1 MDNFQ
6 QELDRTCTVF
16 LYSYTSS
23 MKSSDAKRYIEIV
36 PARGRGALSNRE
48 SRFLSA
54 GREIDLA
61 YLEAIRDDLP
71 ESAIQTETTQVDA
84 KSIISRNDSP
94 DIGFDR
100 SINPYLGCEHGCV
113 YCYARPSHAYLGL
126 SPGLDFETKLTA
138 KTNAAALLRKELSAR
153 SYKPE
158 LIALGANTDPY
169 QPIEKEN
176 RISRAVLEVLAEFN
190 HPVAI
195 TTKSALVVRDIDIL
209 APMAAKGLARVAMS
223 IGTTDAEIARAM
235 EPRANTPAR
244 RFQAIEKLTN
254 AGIPTSVIVAPI
266 VPALTD
272 AHMEQVIELAAN
284 AGADSAHYVLLR
296 LPLEVRDLFVE
307 WLETHFPLRA
317 KHVMSLVNQMRG
329 GKDYDSDFATRMKGS
344 GLFAELISKR
354 FRLACARHQ
363 MNRARAPLTNEL
375 FAVPDVSGQ
384 ASLF

>member
-1 MDNFQ
+1 
-6 QELDRTCTVF
+6 
-16 LYSYTSS
+16 

-36 PARGRGALSNRE
+36 PMRGRGAVSNRE
-48 SRFLSA
+48 SRFLA
-54 GREIDLA
+54 DGREIDLD
-61 YLEAIRDDLP
+61 YLDALRDDLP
-71 ESAIQTETTQVDA
+71 DAAIPTETTLVEA

-100 SINPYLGCEHGCV
+100 SINPFLGCEHGCI
-113 YCYARPSHAYLGL
+113 YCYARPTHAYLGL

-153 SYKPE
+153 NYQPQ

-169 QPIEKEN
+169 QPVEKELQVT
-176 RISRAVLEVLAEFN
+176 RAVLQVLDEFN

-209 APMAAKGLARVAMS
+209 GPMAARGLARVAMS
-223 IGTTDAEIARAM
+223 IGTIDAAIARAM
-235 EPRANTPAR
+235 EPRANSPAR
-244 RFQAIEKLTN
+244 RLQAIEKLTR
-254 AGIPTSVIVAPI
+254 AGVPTSVIVAPI

-272 AHMEQVIELAAN
+272 AHLERVIELAAN

-307 WLETHFPLRA
+307 WLEAHYPLRA

-329 GKDYDSDFATRMKGS
+329 GKDYDAAFSTRMKGT
-344 GLFAELISKR
+344 GLFAELIAKR
-354 FRLACARHQ
+354 FRLACARHGL
-363 MNRARAPLTNEL
+363 NLARKPLTTAL
-375 FAVPDVSGQ
+375 FAVPDASGQ

>member
-1 MDNFQ
+1 
-6 QELDRTCTVF
+6 
-16 LYSYTSS
+16 
-23 MKSSDAKRYIEIV
+23 MKSSDVKRYIEIV

-71 ESAIQTETTQVDA
+71 ESTIQTETTCVQA
-84 KSIISRNDSP
+84 RSIISRNESP
-94 DIGFDR
+94 DVGFDR
-100 SINPYLGCEHGCV
+100 SINPFLGCEHGCV
-113 YCYARPSHAYLGL
+113 YCYARPTHAYLGL

-169 QPIEKEN
+169 QPIEKDA
-176 RISRAVLEVLAEFN
+176 RISRAVLEVLSEFN

-223 IGTTDAEIARAM
+223 IGTTDAGIARAM

-244 RFQAIEKLTN
+244 RFQAIEKLAS

-272 AHMEQVIELAAN
+272 AHLEQVIELAAS

-307 WLETHFPLRA
+307 WLEAHFPLRA
-317 KHVMSLVNQMRG
+317 RHVMSLVNQMRG
-329 GKDYDSDFATRMKGS
+329 GKDYESDFSTRMKGT
-344 GLFAELISKR
+344 GLFAELIAKR
-354 FRLACARHQ
+354 FRLACARHDL
-363 MNRARAPLTNEL
+363 NRTRPPLTNEL
-375 FAVPDVSGQ
+375 FAVPDASGQ

>member
-1 MDNFQ
+1 
-6 QELDRTCTVF
+6 
-16 LYSYTSS
+16 
-23 MKSSDAKRYIEIV
+23 MKSSDAKRYIEIM

-54 GREIDLA
+54 GREIDLS

-71 ESAIQTETTQVDA
+71 DAPIRTETNYIEA

-100 SINPYLGCEHGCV
+100 SINPYLGCEHGCL

-138 KTNAAALLRKELSAR
+138 KSNAAALLRKELSAR

-169 QPIEKEN
+169 QPIEKDAQ
-176 RISRAVLEVLAEFN
+176 ISRAVLEVMSEFN

-223 IGTTDAEIARAM
+223 IGTTDPEIARAM

-272 AHMEQVIELAAN
+272 AHLERVIELAAK

-307 WLETHFPLRA
+307 WLESHFPLRA

-329 GKDYDSDFATRMKGS
+329 GKDYDSDFATRMKGT

-363 MNRARAPLTNEL
+363 LNRVRTPLTNEL
-375 FAVPDVSGQ
+375 FAVPDVSQQ

>member
-1 MDNFQ
+1 MN
-6 QELDRTCTVF
+6 
-16 LYSYTSS
+16 
-23 MKSSDAKRYIEIV
+23 SSDAKRYIEIV

-48 SRFLSA
+48 SRFHSA

-61 YLEAIRDDLP
+61 YLEAIRHDLP
-71 ESAIQTETTQVDA
+71 DNPIRTETTFVQA
-84 KSIISRNDSP
+84 KSIISRNESP

-100 SINPYLGCEHGCV
+100 SINPFLGCEHGCV

-153 SYKPE
+153 SYEPK

-169 QPIEKEN
+169 QPIEKETQ
-176 RISRAVLEVLAEFN
+176 ISRAVLEVLSEFN

-209 APMAAKGLARVAMS
+209 GPMAAKGLARVAMS
-223 IGTTDAEIARAM
+223 IGTTDADIARAM

-244 RFQAIEKLTN
+244 RLQAIEKLTS

-272 AHMEQVIELAAN
+272 SHMETVIELAAQ

-307 WLETHFPLRA
+307 WLEAHFPLRA
-317 KHVMSLVNQMRG
+317 KHVMSLVNQMRD
-329 GKDYDSDFATRMKGS
+329 GKDYASDFATRMKGT
-344 GLFAELISKR
+344 GLFAELLNKR
-354 FRLACARHQ
+354 FRLACARHNL
-363 MNRARAPLTNEL
+363 NRVRTPLTNEF
-375 FAVPDVSGQ
+375 FAVPDASGQ

>member
-1 MDNFQ
+1 
-6 QELDRTCTVF
+6 
-16 LYSYTSS
+16 
-23 MKSSDAKRYIEIV
+23 MKSSDAKRYIEIL
-36 PARGRGALSNRE
+36 PARGRGAMSNRE
-48 SRFLSA
+48 SRFLAA
-54 GREIDLA
+54 GREIDLD

-71 ESAIQTETTQVDA
+71 EAAIKTETTFVEA
-84 KSIISRNDSP
+84 KSIISRNNSP

-100 SINPYLGCEHGCV
+100 SINPFLGCEHGCI

-138 KTNAAALLRKELSAR
+138 KTNAAALLRKELSAK
-153 SYKPE
+153 SYEPK

-169 QPIEKEN
+169 QPIEKDVQ
-176 RISRAVLEVLAEFN
+176 ISRAVLEVLSEFN

-209 APMAAKGLARVAMS
+209 GPMAAKGLARVAMS
-223 IGTTDAEIARAM
+223 ISTTDAAIARAM

-244 RFQAIEKLTN
+244 RLQAIEKLAN
-254 AGIPTSVIVAPI
+254 AGVPTSVIVAPI

-272 AHMEQVIELAAN
+272 AHMEQVIELAAK

-329 GKDYDSDFATRMKGS
+329 GKDYESEFGTRMKGT
-344 GLFAELISKR
+344 GLFAELISRR
-354 FRLACARHQ
+354 FQLACARHGL
-363 MNRARAPLTNEL
+363 NRSRAPLTSSL
-375 FAVPDVSGQ
+375 FAVPTDDFGQ
-384 ASLF
+384 KSLF

>member
-1 MDNFQ
+1 
-6 QELDRTCTVF
+6 
-16 LYSYTSS
+16 

-36 PARGRGALSNRE
+36 PMRGRGAVSNRE
-48 SRFLSA
+48 SRFLA
-54 GREIDLA
+54 DGREIDLD
-61 YLEAIRDDLP
+61 YLDALRDDLP
-71 ESAIQTETTQVDA
+71 DAAIPTETTLVEA
-84 KSIISRNDSP
+84 KTIISRNDSP

-100 SINPYLGCEHGCV
+100 SINPFLGCEHGCI
-113 YCYARPSHAYLGL
+113 YCYARPTHAYLGL

-153 SYKPE
+153 NYQPR

-169 QPIEKEN
+169 QPVEKEL
-176 RISRAVLEVLAEFN
+176 RVTRAVLEVLAEFN

-209 APMAAKGLARVAMS
+209 GPMAARGLARVAMS
-223 IGTTDAEIARAM
+223 IGTIDAAIARAM
-235 EPRANTPAR
+235 EPRANSPAR
-244 RFQAIEKLTN
+244 RLQAIEKLTR
-254 AGIPTSVIVAPI
+254 AGVPTSVIVAPI

-272 AHMEQVIELAAN
+272 AHLEQVIELAAN

-307 WLETHFPLRA
+307 WLEAHYPLRA

-329 GKDYDSDFATRMKGS
+329 GKDYDAAFSTRMKGT
-344 GLFAELISKR
+344 GLFAELIAKR
-354 FRLACARHQ
+354 FRLACARHGLNLVRQ
-363 MNRARAPLTNEL
+363 PLTTAL
-375 FAVPDVSGQ
+375 FAVPDTSGQ

>member
-1 MDNFQ
+1 
-6 QELDRTCTVF
+6 
-16 LYSYTSS
+16 

-36 PARGRGALSNRE
+36 PLRGRGAVSNRE
-48 SRFLSA
+48 SRFLA
-54 GREIDLA
+54 DGRETDLA
-61 YLEAIRDDLP
+61 YLDALRDDLP
-71 ESAIQTETTQVDA
+71 DAAIPTETTLVEA

-100 SINPYLGCEHGCV
+100 SINPFLGCEHGCI
-113 YCYARPSHAYLGL
+113 YCFARPTHAYLGL

-153 SYKPE
+153 NYQPR

-169 QPIEKEN
+169 QPVEKELG
-176 RISRAVLEVLAEFN
+176 ITRAVLEVLAEFN

-195 TTKSALVVRDIDIL
+195 TTKSALVVRDIDL
-209 APMAAKGLARVAMS
+209 LGPMAARGLVRVAMS
-223 IGTTDAEIARAM
+223 IGTIDAGIARAM

-244 RFQAIEKLTN
+244 RLQAIAKLAS
-254 AGIPTSVIVAPI
+254 AGVPTSVIVAPI

-272 AHMEQVIELAAN
+272 AHLEQVIERAAH

-307 WLETHFPLRA
+307 WLQAHYPLRA

-329 GKDYDSDFATRMKGS
+329 GKDYDATFGTRMKGT
-344 GLFAELISKR
+344 GLFADLIAKR
-354 FRLACARHQ
+354 FRLACARHGLD
-363 MNRARAPLTNEL
+363 RPRTPLTTAL
-375 FAVPDVSGQ
+375 FAVPQASGQ

>member
-1 MDNFQ
+1 
-6 QELDRTCTVF
+6 
-16 LYSYTSS
+16 

-54 GREIDLA
+54 GREIDLD
-61 YLEAIRDDLP
+61 YLEAIRNDLP
-71 ESAIQTETTQVDA
+71 DAAIRTETTFVEA
-84 KSIISRNDSP
+84 KSIISRNESP

-138 KTNAAALLRKELSAR
+138 KTNAAALLRKELSSRAYEPR
-153 SYKPE
+153 

-169 QPIEKEN
+169 QPIE
-176 RISRAVLEVLAEFN
+176 RDTQITRAVLEVLAEFN

-209 APMAAKGLARVAMS
+209 GPMAAKGLARVAMS
-223 IGTTDAEIARAM
+223 IATTDAEIARAM

-244 RFQAIEKLTN
+244 RFQAIDKLAS
-254 AGIPTSVIVAPI
+254 AGVPTSVIVAPV

-272 AHMEQVIELAAN
+272 AHLEQVIELAAK

-307 WLETHFPLRA
+307 WLQAHFPMRA

-329 GKDYDSDFATRMKGS
+329 GKDYESDFATRMKGT
-344 GLFAELISKR
+344 GLFAELIAKR
-354 FRLACARHQ
+354 FQLACSRHGL
-363 MNRARAPLTNEL
+363 NRVRTPLTTAL
-375 FAVPDVSGQ
+375 FAAPDVSGQ

>member
-1 MDNFQ
+1 M
-6 QELDRTCTVF
+6 R
-16 LYSYTSS
+16 
-23 MKSSDAKRYIEIV
+23 SSDVKRHVEIL

-54 GREIDLA
+54 GREIDLS

-71 ESAIQTETTQVDA
+71 EPQFQTETTFVEA
-84 KSIISRNDSP
+84 RSIISRNDSP

-113 YCYARPSHAYLGL
+113 YCYARPTHAYLGL

-138 KTNAAALLRKELSAR
+138 KSNAADLLRKELSAR
-153 SYKPE
+153 SYKPA
-158 LIALGANTDPY
+158 LLALGANTDPY
-169 QPIEKEN
+169 QPIEKEA
-176 RISRAVLEVLAEFN
+176 RISRAVLEVLSEFN

-223 IGTTDAEIARAM
+223 IGTTDADIARAM

-244 RFQAIEKLTN
+244 RFQAIERLTS

-272 AHMEQVIELAAN
+272 AHIEQVIELAAN

-307 WLETHFPLRA
+307 WLEAHFPLRA

-329 GKDYDSDFATRMKGS
+329 GKDYQSDFATRMKGT
-344 GLFAELISKR
+344 GLFAELIAKR
-354 FRLACARHQ
+354 FRLACARHNL
-363 MNRARAPLTNEL
+363 NRTRAPLTSEL
-375 FAVPDVSGQ
+375 FRVPDMSGQ
-384 ASLF
+384 SSLF

>member
-1 MDNFQ
+1 
-6 QELDRTCTVF
+6 
-16 LYSYTSS
+16 